1 MNKEQ
6 IAQLLA
12 DDEQLARLHAI
23 VAQTIEEEKLIS
35 AKLVEFEERNPTFS
49 NRMAD
54 KVATF
59 GGSWR
64 FIIVFVVFM
73 AIWIVSNIYLLR
85 NAFDPYPF
93 ILLNLILSTIAA
105 LQAPIIL
112 MSQNRQEAKD
122 RKRAINDYMV
132 NLKAEI
138 EVRHMQEK
146 IDLLIADQM
155 KTLFAIQKV
164 QMEIME
170 EIREKVKSEN

>member
-6 IAQLLA
+6 IEQLLA
-12 DDEQLARLHAI
+12 EDELLARLHAI

-35 AKLVEFEERNPTFS
+35 TKLVEFEERNPTFS
-49 NRMAD
+49 SRMAD
-54 KVATF
+54 KIAMF

-64 FIIVFVVFM
+64 FIIVFLVFM
-73 AIWIVSNIYLLR
+73 SIWIVSNLYLLR
-85 NAFDPYPF
+85 NAFDPFPF
-93 ILLNLILSTIAA
+93 ILLNLLLSTIAA
-105 LQAPIIL
+105 LQAPVIL
-112 MSQNRQEAKD
+112 MSQNRKEAKD

-170 EIREKVKSEN
+170 EIRDKVKS

>member
-1 MNKEQ
+1 MS
-6 IAQLLA
+6 
-12 DDEQLARLHAI
+12 
-23 VAQTIEEEKLIS
+23 V
-35 AKLVEFEERNPTFS
+35 
-49 NRMAD
+49 
-54 KVATF
+54 
-59 GGSWR
+59 
-64 FIIVFVVFM
+64 
-73 AIWIVSNIYLLR
+73 WILSNIYLLR

-93 ILLNLILSTIAA
+93 ILLNLILSTVAA